1 VCLVVP
7 PSILNSA
14 THFFPSRSLR
24 FTDTNFGIIYNG
36 YIHLGLFGS
45 ATWKAEEDPVRV
57 WEGRADQLYADPRAV
72 EEAQADHGGEE
83 QGSGGGGNFCVGRD
97 KTKLTATENMVRLGV
112 QYLSIFGQD
121 LTVALNTRNH
131 HQALKI
137 LTAIMKITFECITRN
152 GGLR

>member
-1 VCLVVP
+1 VP
-7 PSILNSA
+7 LSILNSA

-45 ATWKAEEDPVRV
+45 TTWKAEEDPVRV
-57 WEGRADQLYADPRAV
+57 REGRADELYADPQAV

-83 QGSGGGGNFCVGRD
+83 QGSGGVRNFCDGRD
-97 KTKLTATENMVRLGV
+97 TTKLTGTENMVRLGV
-112 QYLSIFGQD
+112 QYLSIFGKD
-121 LTVALNTRNH
+121 LTVALNTKNH
-131 HQALKI
+131 HDALKI
-137 LTAIMKITFECITRN
+137 LTAIIKITFESITRN